1 MGFVILFTAAWVT
14 VILFYALDKRLTI
27 LENTFVYLLA
37 MTLGIHAMWI
47 ISEELRLMTN
57 TKDGLLYA
65 GLILY
70 RLVILP
76 MTFVLMA
83 NGVARARTIAGAFLS
98 IGAAL
103 GGLLVLRV
111 IMQMYEVINYNHWNI
126 YLDAMLFMLMQ
137 AACLG
142 ALKLYRALLRREVN
156 AA

>member
-1 MGFVILFTAAWVT
+1 MGFVTLFAAAWVT
-14 VILFYALDKRLTI
+14 LMLFYALNKRLTV

-37 MTLGIHAMWI
+37 MTLGIHAMWV

-76 MTFVLMA
+76 MAIVLMA
-83 NGVARARTIAGAFLS
+83 NGVARARTTAGAFLS

-103 GGLLVLRV
+103 GGLLVLRA
-111 IMQMYEVINYNHWNI
+111 IMQMYEVITYNQWNF
-126 YLDAMLFMLMQ
+126 YYDALLFMLLQ

-142 ALKLYRALLRREVN
+142 ALKLYRALMRREVN